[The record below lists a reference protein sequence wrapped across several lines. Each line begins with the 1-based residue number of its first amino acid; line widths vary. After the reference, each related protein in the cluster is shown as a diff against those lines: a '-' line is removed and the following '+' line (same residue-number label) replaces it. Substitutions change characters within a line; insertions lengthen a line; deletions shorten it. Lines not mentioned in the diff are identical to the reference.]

1 MRFTLNIIRY
11 GHSSIGIT
19 ENQLG
24 VWQSLRDNRKFSKAV
39 LMMHLVLQEQVSA
52 LQNGRDIFDS
62 TILLAIGLLFF
73 KKEKTVEPY
82 KDFIIVLFLI

>member
-1 MRFTLNIIRY
+1 
-11 GHSSIGIT
+11 
-19 ENQLG
+19 
-24 VWQSLRDNRKFSKAV
+24 
-39 LMMHLVLQEQVSA
+39 MMHLVLQEQVSA